1 MKPTYHAQKT
11 HNFSKKIKKW
21 REANKR
27 KNQNR
32 RNSK

>member
-1 MKPTYHAQKT
+1 MKSKAPFT
-11 HNFSKKIKKW
+11 HNFPKKIKKW

-27 KNQNR
+27 KNLNR